1 MANAENLDSLRRAVE
16 TLVADTKGMAA
27 QNSLLRD
34 RLADSSNEIQTLREH
49 LESVQQEAMTDALTG
64 IANRNSFDATLPH
77 KAEHTLEKGS
87 HLSLLLGD
95 IDHFKRFN
103 DTYGH

>member
-1 MANAENLDSLRRAVE
+1 
-16 TLVADTKGMAA
+16 
-27 QNSLLRD
+27 
-34 RLADSSNEIQTLREH
+34 
-49 LESVQQEAMTDALTG
+49 MTDALTG
-64 IANRNSFDATLPH
+64 IANRKSFDATLLH
-77 KAEHTLEKGS
+77 EAEHALEKGS